1 MEANWL
7 LPLMWA
13 DYKLAVVLDD
23 SLLKSL
29 VWTDYKLAVIFTVL
43 VPIVLLIWSAVK
55 QSEAIV
61 RLLII
66 YWRVASLLMIT
77 VYLMIP
83 GWPISFISGLCA
95 RILIPISLWFWV
107 DLNEE
112 IRDRPDSPLKLTLT
126 SWRWAVTIYSTLG
139 AIVSIPFLSCAF
151 SPGQIETNFCQV
163 WLEAPWGY
171 KEIFHPNTS
180 PGVLGFFGMTALI
193 IYTLYLAYFIFVRLG
208 KQGRSA
214 LEQ

>member
-1 MEANWL
+1 MDENL
-7 LPLMWA
+7 LR
-13 DYKLAVVLDD
+13 
-23 SLLKSL
+23 SL
-29 VWTDYKLAVIFTVL
+29 VWTDYKLAVLFTVL
-43 VPIVLLIWSAVK
+43 LPLVLIIWAALK
-55 QSEAIV
+55 RSEAMV

-83 GWPISFISGLCA
+83 EWPISFLTGMTA
-95 RILIPISLWFWV
+95 RIMIPISLWFWV

-112 IRDRPDSPLKLTLT
+112 IKERPDTILKWTLT
-126 SWRWAVTIYSTLG
+126 SWRWAVSIYCTLG
-139 AIVSIPFLSCAF
+139 VIATIPFLPCSF
-151 SPGQIETNFCQV
+151 TPGEIAKSSCQV
-163 WLEAPWGY
+163 WLEPPLAF
-171 KEIFHPNTS
+171 KDLFHANTS
-180 PGVLGFFGMTALI
+180 AGVLGFFGIFGLF

>member
-1 MEANWL
+1 MDENWL
-7 LPLMWA
+7 RP
-13 DYKLAVVLDD
+13 
-23 SLLKSL
+23 L
-29 VWTDYKLAVIFTVL
+29 VWTDYKLAILFMVIMPL
-43 VPIVLLIWSAVK
+43 VLLIWSFVK
-55 QSEAIV
+55 RSEAIG

-77 VYLMIP
+77 VYLAIP
-83 GWPISFISGLCA
+83 GWPISFLGGISA
-95 RILIPISLWFWV
+95 RILIPISLWFWI

-112 IRDRPDSPLKLTLT
+112 IRDLRDSSLKLTLT
-126 SWRWAVTIYSTLG
+126 SWRWAVTIYSLLG
-139 AIVSIPFLSCAF
+139 AIATVPCLPCAF
-151 SPGQIETNFCQV
+151 SPGEIDKPYCQV

-180 PGVLGFFGMTALI
+180 EGVLGFFAMVGLI